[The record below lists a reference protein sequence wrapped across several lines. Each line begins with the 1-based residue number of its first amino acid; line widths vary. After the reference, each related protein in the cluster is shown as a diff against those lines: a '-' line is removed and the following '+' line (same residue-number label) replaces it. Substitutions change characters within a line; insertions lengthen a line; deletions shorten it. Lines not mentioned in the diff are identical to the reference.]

1 MTQNKKELRR
11 YFSQLRKEAKSDDRD
26 KLISERLLGLSDV
39 REAETVLLYASFGSE
54 ADTWEIAEA
63 LLASGKCVA
72 FPRCGKNGVMTFHI
86 VRQLSELTD
95 GAYGIREPSEE
106 LPCPDLKNRTVC
118 IVPGLAFTEKGGR
131 LGYGGGF
138 YDRFLAEHPHITSAA
153 LAYEAVIT
161 NALPAEKHD
170 IAVKYIVT
178 EERTVLCNE

>member
-1 MTQNKKELRR
+1 MQDKKELRR
-11 YFSQLRKEAKSDDRD
+11 YFSQLRKEAKSDEKDE
-26 KLISERLLGLSDV
+26 LISARLLSLREV

-54 ADTWEIAEA
+54 ADTWRIAET
-63 LLASGKCVA
+63 LLSEGKCIA
-72 FPRCGKNGVMTFHI
+72 FPRCGKNGVMTFHT
-86 VRQLSELTD
+86 VRKLSELTE

-106 LPCPDLKNRTVC
+106 LPCPDLKNGAVC

-138 YDRFLAEHPHITSAA
+138 YDRFLTKYPDIISAA
-153 LAYEAVIT
+153 LTYEAVIT